1 MARLPLLTAALLLL
15 PVVATAAGD
24 GPQVIRGPRR
34 GNKAPAAEATPQPAA
49 AEQAARGRAL
59 EAREA
64 ELSAREAAVGAR
76 EAQASAKAAEAS
88 RDAEKAAEKE
98 AAQKK
103 KEQAEAAK
111 RQKQLE
117 DLARKTRSEW
127 GRAAGALAGE

>member
-1 MARLPLLTAALLLL
+1 MNRSLLAAAVLALTPSLAL
-15 PVVATAAGD
+15 AGD

-34 GNKAPAAEATPQPAA
+34 GKQAASATGADAQA
-49 AEQAARGRAL
+49 AEQAARARAL

-64 ELSAREAAVGAR
+64 EVSAREAAVGK
-76 EAQASAKAAEAS
+76 AQAELSAKAAESS
-88 RDAEKAAEKE
+88 RKEQEAAAKE

-117 DLARKTRSEW
+117 DLTRKTQAEW
-127 GRAAGALAGE
+127 GNAAGALSGQ

>member
-1 MARLPLLTAALLLL
+1 MSRHAPLAAALLLL
-15 PVVATAAGD
+15 PLVASAGD

-34 GNKAPAAEATPQPAA
+34 GNKAAAAPVQAA
-49 AEQAARGRAL
+49 DAEQAARARAL

-64 ELSAREAAVGAR
+64 ELSAREAAVGQRESELSAR
-76 EAQASAKAAEAS
+76 ASDAARKAQQ
-88 RDAEKAAEKE
+88 AAEKE

-103 KEQAEAAK
+103 KEQAEAAQ

-117 DLARKTRSEW
+117 DLARKTQAEW